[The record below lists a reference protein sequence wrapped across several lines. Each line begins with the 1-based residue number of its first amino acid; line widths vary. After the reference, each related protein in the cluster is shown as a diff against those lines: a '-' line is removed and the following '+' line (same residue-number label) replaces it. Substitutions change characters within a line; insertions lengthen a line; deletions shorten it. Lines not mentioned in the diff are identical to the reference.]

1 MHLYIIYRKSRPT
14 LSYQAA
20 PGFYL
25 VFKWLPIRKSHISTT
40 GNTLIIL
47 IFNLHFLIVPTIYE
61 GLCGVYSTSKGVV
74 HIPTCNIHG
83 VVCPLCTLPAVV
95 SPFCTEYSN
104 GLPLYLCGGLSPN
117 SLLSSD
123 SDIPF
128 YIKLNYPLTRPIG
141 LIRTPFSPI

>member
-1 MHLYIIYRKSRPT
+1 MNILLTYPI
-14 LSYQAA
+14 LAYQAA
-20 PGFYL
+20 RGFYL
-25 VFKWLPIRKSHISTT
+25 GFKWLPIRKSHISTT

-61 GLCGVYSTSKGVV
+61 GLCGVYSTSKGIV

-104 GLPLYLCGGLSPN
+104 SLPLYLCGVLAPT
-117 SLLSSD
+117 LCFL
-123 SDIPF
+123 
-128 YIKLNYPLTRPIG
+128 LTRLFLSLFK
-141 LIRTPFSPI
+141 LIIIR